1 MNAETEAGAGASRR
15 IAEGAL
21 YVAIGSSFAAGPGI
35 PPIVER
41 RAGRSG
47 RNYPHQVADALGL
60 RLTDVTRSG
69 ATTADVLE
77 GRRGVPPQVGAV
89 TAGTALVTITVGG
102 NDLGYIGGLIKAGL
116 AAAIARRL
124 DPQDRADRSRAD
136 RDRAD
141 RDRGGRLSRMAAR
154 WVRDRVSLEVDGDR
168 VEAAERAMT
177 AVGEAVRR
185 RAPAARVL
193 FVDYLTIVG
202 SCERAAVVPAPLLP
216 LTPAELRQAAR
227 TAELLAAAF
236 AAAAERSGA
245 ELVRA
250 SAASLGHGPLS
261 PEPWV
266 TGYEGSLLR
275 RKAAVPYHPT
285 LTGMTAVAGLVVE
298 HLRTHP

>member
-1 MNAETEAGAGASRR
+1 MATADDGTGPGPDAARYPAVGTGAGEGPARR
-15 IAEGAL
+15 IAEGAH

-35 PPIVER
+35 PPVVER

-77 GRRGVPPQVGAV
+77 GRRRVPPQVDAV
-89 TAGTALVTITVGG
+89 TEGTALVTITVGG

-124 DPQDRADRSRAD
+124 SR
-136 RDRAD
+136 R
-141 RDRGGRLSRMAAR
+141 AAR

-202 SCERAAVVPAPLLP
+202 SCEQAAAVPAPLLP

-227 TAELLAAAF
+227 TAELLAEAF
-236 AAAAERSGA
+236 AAAAGRSGA

-266 TGYEGSLLR
+266 TGYQGSPLR

-285 LTGMTAVAGLVVE
+285 QAGMTAVAGLVVE